1 MRLNDIYQLC
11 ADSAAGVDPAAPWV
25 SIPEYILHWLGAP
38 RVAEYTRATHTGL
51 VNLQTGDW
59 DRELFGLLGLD
70 IDAAPPVVHAGD
82 VVGRLQG
89 RLASL
94 DAFKETELI
103 VPGCH
108 DTASAIAGIPT
119 SLENTLYISSGT
131 WSLVGTRTAVACT
144 TRQAFDAG
152 YTNLGAATGDLLFH
166 SVINSMWVL
175 KQCMDGWAAE
185 GRPWQIEKLVQEAAV
200 RSTGGVLDMDAET
213 LMLDSAMPQRINGE
227 LKRLGFDE
235 IPDVAG
241 NEPIFARTIFESLAL
256 RYASA
261 TANLEKMLGRKLDR
275 IHMIGGA
282 TRNKL
287 LVELTE
293 QRTGLTVEIGET
305 ESSTIGSMAIQLAA
319 SEAKGERVTSE
330 AVREWA
336 KRLCRDKAC

>member
-82 VVGRLQG
+82 VLGRLQG

-94 DAFKETELI
+94 DAFKETQLI

-131 WSLVGTRTAVACT
+131 WSLVGTRTAVPCT

-185 GRPWQIEKLVQEAAV
+185 GRPWAIEKIVAGAAACNA
-200 RSTGGVLDMDAET
+200 TTGVLDMDAET
-213 LMLDSAMPQRINGE
+213 LMLDSDMPQRINSE
-227 LKRLGFDE
+227 LKRLGFEE

-241 NEPIFARTIFESLAL
+241 NEPKFARTIFESLAL

-261 TANLEKMLGRKLDR
+261 TANLEKMLGRKLER
-275 IHMIGGA
+275 IQMIGGA

-287 LVELTE
+287 LIELTE
-293 QRTGLTVEIGET
+293 RQTGLKVEIGET
-305 ESSTIGSMAIQLAA
+305 ESSTVGSLAIQLAA
-319 SEAKGERVTSE
+319 SEAKGERVTQG
-330 AVREWA
+330 AIAKWA
-336 KRLCRDKAC
+336 KVLCEKPA